1 MDGEYRKIRKEKEG
15 IGGKGPR
22 RRTSSLTPE
31 IENGCSW
38 IQLAVLNVAATRLA
52 LLFLSSGFVP

>member
-1 MDGEYRKIRKEKEG
+1 MGDIERIRKEKEG

-22 RRTSSLTPE
+22 QRTSTLTPK

-52 LLFLSSGFVP
+52 LLFLTSGFVP